1 VEAYIEIIREHHPE
15 VLAANPHFQKQP
27 ASSGSPST

>member
-15 VLAANPHFQKQP
+15 VLAGNPHFQEQSAP
-27 ASSGSPST
+27 SGPCPT